1 MFSYSFTTTD
11 VSDQAVYVA
20 QVYVTD
26 SPGKSWEHAA
36 WHRLTPGQS
45 VTLSQTNS
53 YHNLFAST
61 TFTPYVLVRPSAL
74 PAHSRRYRLGYTDW
88 VQEDLG
94 VVGVA
99 APTPTGSCAGM
110 FPGTATGIASAPA
123 GGYWVSSSRGEVA
136 PCGASNFN
144 NLGDAILGFQPG
156 LGSTLSEEDG
166 PYIVSDPTSN
176 GYWVVSSTGRVNAY
190 GAARF
195 YGQLDRPAPVSGAA
209 ATPNGKGY
217 LFVSADG
224 AVYHYGDAPY
234 YGSAH
239 VTKGFL
245 LLGSTSSQFNLAPVG
260 IAGIA
265 PTEGDH
271 GYVLVARDGAVYGF
285 GSHRGEACGPVAL
298 PRGVY
303 VSGVAPDYRT
313 GGYWVAE
320 TDGHVVSCH
329 APSFPYKA
337 VQGTIMGIG
346 ALGNGLGYRLVNNN
360 GDVYDYGAATFRGN
374 A

>member
-1 MFSYSFTTTD
+1 MAT
-11 VSDQAVYVA
+11 
-20 QVYVTD
+20 
-26 SPGKSWEHAA
+26 
-36 WHRLTPGQS
+36 S
-45 VTLSQTNS
+45 V
-53 YHNLFAST
+53 
-61 TFTPYVLVRPSAL
+61 
-74 PAHSRRYRLGYTDW
+74 
-88 VQEDLG
+88 
-94 VVGVA
+94 
-99 APTPTGSCAGM
+99 
-110 FPGTATGIASAPA
+110 ASAPG
-123 GGYWVSSSRGEVA
+123 GGYWVSSVTGEVA
-136 PCGASNFN
+136 ACGARQLGSYGDALYGNPVFN
-144 NLGDAILGFQPG
+144 NLDN
-156 LGSTLSEEDG
+156 EDG
-166 PYIVSDPTSN
+166 PYIVSDPAGD
-176 GYWVVSSTGRVNAY
+176 GYWAVSSYGKVNAY
-190 GAARF
+190 GAAHW
-195 YGQLDRPAPVSGAA
+195 YGQYNRNTLVTGAVS
-209 ATPNGKGY
+209 TVSGKGY
-217 LFVSADG
+217 WLVSADG

-234 YGSAH
+234 FGSAH
-239 VTKGFL
+239 V
-245 LLGSTSSQFNLAPVG
+245 VRG
-260 IAGIA
+260 IAGSITVTPIGIVGIA